1 MGTTPAPTTLSLSA
15 DSQPKVE
22 RRRDEVLGGAPWV
35 SPAGE
40 YPAAP
45 TGMSFLLFFSTNI
58 SRAPAMC
65 MVLEK
70 HWRGRGAPAG
80 LPLRPRTPSTMVVT
94 ARDDS
99 QMGGPTW
106 HELESLGR
114 SHMRE
119 ALRPLGPC
127 LPISPMASV
136 RICLTV
142 ETPEREPQV
151 WDQPGTWRDVGP

>member
-1 MGTTPAPTTLSLSA
+1 MKCSMDP
-15 DSQPKVE
+15 
-22 RRRDEVLGGAPWV
+22 LGV

-45 TGMSFLLFFSTNI
+45 TGMSFLLFFPTNI

-70 HWRGRGAPAG
+70 HWGGRGAPAC
-80 LPLRPRTPSTMVVT
+80 LPLRPGLPAQGWSQPVMT
-94 ARDDS
+94 AKCE
-99 QMGGPTW
+99 GPPGMSW
-106 HELESLGR
+106 GVWD
-114 SHMRE
+114 
-119 ALRPLGPC
+119 

-142 ETPEREPQV
+142 ETPEHEPQV
-151 WDQPGTWRDVGP
+151 WD